1 MTTASTHPRLA
12 LAAATVGLAV
22 LAGCA
27 NQGPRYSSQPAP
39 TAYPS
44 GQPVPAPY
52 PSQRTTQTGVQYG
65 HVESVELIK
74 AENQT
79 SGAGAVIGGVLGAVV
94 GRQIGSGSGRTA
106 ATAVGAVGGALAG
119 NQIEKNQK
127 GTRDHVRV
135 TVRLDNGGTRQF
147 DYEPGVD
154 VRQGDRV
161 YVQGDQLM
169 RY

>member
-1 MTTASTHPRLA
+1 MTTASTQPRIA
-12 LAAATVGLAV
+12 LAAAVVGLAV
-22 LAGCA
+22 LTGCA

-39 TAYPS
+39 TAYP
-44 GQPVPAPY
+44 QPMPAPY
-52 PSQRTTQTGVQYG
+52 PAQRSTQSGVQYG

-127 GTRDHVRV
+127 GTRDYVRV